1 MAKRKVN
8 KTAAVKEFLE
18 ANPNA
23 GPTEVVAAL
32 AENKISVT
40 PNYVSNIKSKG
51 KSGGKQVKRRGRPK
65 AATVQASATGP
76 LSGKLAEA
84 IKLVEKVGGIKKA
97 KETLDAVKALE
108 NT

>member
-8 KTAAVKEFLE
+8 KTAAVKEYLE
-18 ANPNA
+18 ANPTA
-23 GPTEVVAAL
+23 GPKKVVEAL
-32 AENKISVT
+32 AKNKVSVT

-65 AATVQASATGP
+65 AAVAQASGTGP

-84 IKLVEKVGGIKKA
+84 IKLVEKVGGIEKA
-97 KETLDAVKALE
+97 RETLDAVKALE
-108 NT
+108 KT

>member
-23 GPTEVVAAL
+23 GPKEVVEAL
-32 AENKISVT
+32 AKNKISVT
-40 PNYVSNIKSKG
+40 PNYISNIKSKG
-51 KSGGKQVKRRGRPK
+51 KSGGKQVKRRGRKK
-65 AATVQASATGP
+65 AAVQASTGGL

-84 IKLVEKVGGIKKA
+84 IKLVEKVGGIDKA

-108 NT
+108 KT